1 MKYII
6 AMLLVVGC
14 GYESTFRASAP
25 LVCSVEE
32 VVGGSLI
39 VCPGGTSQFVSN
51 GSDGVDGLNGQDG
64 VDGQDGQ
71 DGEDGED
78 GEDGADGTVVTVH
91 QFCPAS
97 HVPSY
102 PSTFPEVGMCIGNK
116 MYGVYSANGGFL
128 VFMPPGTY
136 SSNGINSS
144 CTFTLQ
150 ANCVIAR

>member
-6 AMLLVVGC
+6 AMLVVVGC

-25 LVCSVEE
+25 LTCSVEE
-32 VVGGSLI
+32 VAGGSLI

-51 GSDGVDGLNGQDG
+51 GVNGLDGQDG
-64 VDGQDGQ
+64 ADGQ

-78 GEDGADGTVVTVH
+78 GEDGTVVTVH

-144 CTFTLQ
+144 CTFILQ
-150 ANCVIAR
+150 ANCRIQ